1 MVEHLTFNQR
11 VMGSNP
17 VGLTNKKGHLLRWP
31 FLLVNLHGAEEAIGS
46 ERVVGERKLA
56 PREPYGARRTR
67 VAGVPYPVGLTT

>member
-1 MVEHLTFNQR
+1 MATFCCIY
-11 VMGSNP
+11 
-17 VGLTNKKGHLLRWP
+17 GLNDG
-31 FLLVNLHGAEEAIGS
+31 EEAIGS

>member
-31 FLLVNLHGAEEAIGS
+31 FLLVSLFGAEEPIGS
-46 ERVVGERKLA
+46 ERIVGERKLA
-56 PREPYGARRTR
+56 PREPYGARRTGSSSKLG
-67 VAGVPYPVGLTT
+67 AE

>member
-1 MVEHLTFNQR
+1 
-11 VMGSNP
+11 MGSNP